1 MSRPEHDDLIQGE
14 IDGVNPAAESARL
27 KDLLASRPDLDARFG
42 SLRRVSETL
51 GQAERLDPPPG
62 FVDGV
67 MSAVRRRK
75 PEKEARPGWL
85 EVLRS
90 LLTPAPLAACAC
102 TLLVGVVLGGLLPPD
117 AGLFSRSERA
127 ALSGTALA
135 HGRLGAPGSLDRR
148 SIAREGV
155 TGEAVTRIE
164 EGLLVLDLELD
175 ATRPFDV
182 NLDLDGTGLSPRSF
196 SQDGPPSG
204 DVVMAAGQVR
214 FSHPAGRRRYN
225 VSFGIGDPGGR
236 PLRLRLGDGEGW
248 DLSLGREGPR

>member
-14 IDGVNPAAESARL
+14 IDGVNSAADSARL
-27 KDLLASRPDLDARFG
+27 RVLLASRPDLDDRLG

-75 PEKEARPGWL
+75 PEKEPRVGWL

-102 TLLVGVVLGGLLPPD
+102 TLILGVFLGGFLPRESV
-117 AGLFSRSERA
+117 LSRSERA
-127 ALSGTALA
+127 ALSGTALS
-135 HGRLGAPGSLDRR
+135 HGRLAATGSLDRR
-148 SIAREGV
+148 SFTREGF

-164 EGLLVLDLELD
+164 EGLLVLDLELE
-175 ATRPFDV
+175 ATRTFDV
-182 NLDLDGTGLSPRSF
+182 NLDLDGSGLSPRSF
-196 SQDGPPSG
+196 SQDGPSRG
-204 DVVMAAGQVR
+204 DVVMASGQVR
-214 FSHPAGRRRYN
+214 FSHPVGRRRYS

-236 PLRLRLGDGEGW
+236 TLRLRLGDGEAW
-248 DLSLGREGPR
+248 DLSIGRERPR

>member
-1 MSRPEHDDLIQGE
+1 MIRPEHDDLIQAE
-14 IDGVNPAAESARL
+14 IDGVNSTADSAHL
-27 KDLLASRPDLDARFG
+27 KDLLALRPDLDARLG

-67 MSAVRRRK
+67 MSAVRPRK
-75 PEKEARPGWL
+75 PEKEPRARWL

-102 TLLVGVVLGGLLPPD
+102 TLILGVVLGGFLPSESI
-117 AGLFSRSERA
+117 FSRSERA
-127 ALSGTALA
+127 ALSGTALS
-135 HGRLGAPGSLDRR
+135 HGRLTATGTLDRR
-148 SIAREGV
+148 AFTRKGV

-164 EGLLVLDLELD
+164 QGLLVLDLELE
-175 ATRPFDV
+175 ATRPLDV
-182 NLDLDGTGLSPRSF
+182 NLDLDGSGLFPRSF

-204 DVVMAAGQVR
+204 DVVMASGQVR
-214 FSHPAGRRRYN
+214 FSQPVGRRRYS

-236 PLRLRLGDGEGW
+236 TLRLRLGDGEAW
-248 DLSLGREGPR
+248 DLSIGREQPR

>member
-1 MSRPEHDDLIQGE
+1 MSRPEHDDLIQAE
-14 IDGVNPAAESARL
+14 IDGGNSVSESARL
-27 KDLLASRPDLDARFG
+27 KELLASRPDLDARLA

-51 GQAERLDPPPG
+51 GKAERLDAPPG
-62 FVDGV
+62 FVDSV
-67 MSAVRRRK
+67 MSAVQRRK
-75 PEKEARPGWL
+75 PEKDALGGWL

-102 TLLVGVVLGGLLPPD
+102 TLLVGVVLGGLLPPN
-117 AGLFSRSERA
+117 AGLFSRSEQA

-135 HGRLGAPGSLDRR
+135 PGRVGAPGSLDRR
-148 SIAREGV
+148 SFAREGV

-164 EGLLVLDLELD
+164 GGLLVLDLELD

-196 SQDGPPSG
+196 SQDGPPGG
-204 DVVMAAGQVR
+204 DIVMAAGQVR

-225 VSFGIGDPGGR
+225 VSFGIGDAGGR

-248 DLSLGREGPR
+248 DLALGPDGPG